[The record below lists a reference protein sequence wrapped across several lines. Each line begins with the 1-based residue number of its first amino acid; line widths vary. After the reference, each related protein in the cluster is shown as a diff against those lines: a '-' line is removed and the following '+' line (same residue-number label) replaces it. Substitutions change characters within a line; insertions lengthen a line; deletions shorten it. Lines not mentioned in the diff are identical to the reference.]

1 MGEPPAK
8 RGWRGVEGEA
18 KLGGKGLRFE
28 AKRLQSRASDC
39 LVWFCFVFFQFPPP
53 YPQPSPSLI
62 SFIVIIINHR
72 PPNRSSGKEGG
83 SWDLG
88 CGGDGGGEKQRCSA
102 RENKK
107 TMSSMI
113 LPQNGGSLRPY
124 PPFIKLGICGCAA
137 YVGPEHVPLLLIS
150 PKLQHETTRMRFA
163 TS

>member
-88 CGGDGGGEKQRCSA
+88 WRGDGGGKNSAVLPEKIRK
-102 RENKK
+102 R
-107 TMSSMI
+107 
-113 LPQNGGSLRPY
+113 
-124 PPFIKLGICGCAA
+124 
-137 YVGPEHVPLLLIS
+137 
-150 PKLQHETTRMRFA
+150 
-163 TS
+163 

>member
-1 MGEPPAK
+1 MCPWSCWSRSRRTDRARSCRPSPPPARSPIPAHVAHNFRNSDQTRLPKKLWAEIWESHRQK

-28 AKRLQSRASDC
+28 AKRLQSRASGC
-39 LVWFCFVFFQFPPP
+39 LVWFGFVLFFQFPPP

-88 CGGDGGGEKQRCSA
+88 WGGGGGGKNSAVLPEKIRK
-102 RENKK
+102 R
-107 TMSSMI
+107 
-113 LPQNGGSLRPY
+113 
-124 PPFIKLGICGCAA
+124 
-137 YVGPEHVPLLLIS
+137 
-150 PKLQHETTRMRFA
+150 
-163 TS
+163 